1 MNSRW
6 QTSRIGLINFWYY
19 DEQEFPFVKGRML
32 LRGSNGSGKSVTMQ
46 SVIPLL
52 LDGNMSPER
61 LDPFGSRDRKMS
73 SYLLEEDDDRDERTG
88 YLYLEFKRQESGTW
102 LTVGMGIRARKGK
115 PLDKWY
121 FSLTDGRRVG
131 RDFFL
136 YKEIGEKVTLSK
148 KELENRIAGGGQI
161 FDRQADYMEYV
172 NRQIFGFETVE
183 EYKEMIDLLIQLRTP
198 KLSKDFKP
206 SVVNDILSDSLQPL
220 SDEDL
225 RPMSEAIENMD
236 TMNMNLKAREAGYQA
251 AEKIQRVLDR
261 YNRLTLFEKADRC
274 CENRKRLL
282 ALEKEERARTE
293 ENERCE
299 KRVRQLE
306 DEIAD
311 LDARRDT
318 MEKERDSL
326 SRSDAVGLKSR
337 EMDLASRIRARE
349 TLLSEKKRQLD
360 AKQEQYVELEDRRK
374 REKDR
379 VYEKECELDVI
390 LEEMRAEAEE
400 MSFDEHAFFREE
412 LKENFHRPFSWD
424 THEAQFIKVKSEI
437 SRGTELLRDAEIRR
451 KEADEL
457 LKNRERQQ
465 RETDM
470 AMRKESEL
478 EAMLVQ
484 VENEWKEALYSWNE
498 QNEELKFSKE
508 QMREM
513 ARFADEYGED
523 SDFAKVRQT
532 AADLWIDRKGG
543 INGELG
549 RKQEEKRN
557 LEEAHREIE
566 EELAQ
571 WESSREPEPPRS
583 EAVRKNRERLQEK
596 GIPYQE
602 FYKVVEFG
610 KELVQ
615 DPEACG
621 RLEEALLEMGILDA
635 LVIEEQY
642 REQVLAADPGCADRY
657 LFVQPHHA
665 EKSLLDVLDLND
677 SVNDIFF
684 NQRITGILG
693 NIFLA
698 GTSDA
703 GEKSGAKVEGA
714 GGDFPDETGP
724 SVTAVYPDGSY
735 QIGVIRGT
743 VTGEHEAGF
752 IGVQARE
759 RSRKAKIAACRDMLA
774 ENERQQEI
782 LERETEVLKQRLV
795 RLQQEYEKLPGDT
808 DIREAFRMLSDARRI
823 VEQMRQEGARLEE
836 ELLKVSAVLKELKRQ
851 AAEIAQKLYLNCSYE
866 TFRRADEAAADYRQ
880 HFYQLRSGHELFL
893 QVHAHLEEL
902 KERQELLDQ
911 EMDQIRY
918 EAGNAARELNKEREE
933 YNSIIQQLE
942 LTDYEQIRKQLDEC
956 MDWLKNYPGRLQKCV
971 AEKTQNEERIRTLR
985 EQAAQ
990 NEERISELRSKAEYL
1005 GKCFAAEMELDY
1017 VHFTESPIKDAADRD
1032 NTALEEAAGKVRDFL
1047 APECRDMEKE
1057 QIISRLNQVYFENRG
1072 FLTDYQIM
1080 QTELFEELDRQA
1092 QRGDPPAKR
1101 LDIAARYQGVRIP
1114 FGSLLTHLEEEIAEL
1129 KDLIKDGD
1137 RELFEDILANT
1148 VSRKIRGKIN
1158 SSNAWVEKMNSLMG
1172 AMNTSSGLKL
1182 KLRWRSRT
1190 AETEDQLDTKE
1201 LVELLKKDY
1210 RLMREEEAAKLSAHF
1225 RSKVEEAR
1233 RHAKDSGGMISFY
1246 QVMKET
1252 LDYRKWFEFQ
1262 LFFQKGGERVKELTN
1277 SVFGTFSGGEK
1288 AMAMYVPLFSAVVAK
1303 YQGGRADA
1311 PRLISLDEAFA
1322 GVDNRNIRDMFRLM
1336 TEFQFDFIINSQVL
1350 WGDCDTLDALAIYQL
1365 LRPENAKFVTVMPY
1379 LWNGHARVMLEDE
1392 SEMEEQAAQTGPSGM
1407 SE

>member
-6 QTSRIGLINFWYY
+6 QASRIGLINFWYY

-73 SYLLEEDDDRDERTG
+73 SYLLEEDDGRDERTG
-88 YLYLEFKRQESGTW
+88 YLYLEFKRRESDTW
-102 LTVGMGIRARKGK
+102 LTVGMGIRARRGK

-121 FSLTDGRRVG
+121 FSLSDGRRVG
-131 RDFFL
+131 KDFLL

-148 KELENRIAGGGQI
+148 KELENRIAGGGQV

-206 SVVNDILSDSLQPL
+206 SVVSDILSDSLQPL

-236 TMNMNLKAREAGYQA
+236 TMNLNLKAREAGYQA

-274 CENRKRLL
+274 CENQKKLSEAEREARSQAEETECSRKRVL
-282 ALEKEERARTE
+282 ALE
-293 ENERCE
+293 
-299 KRVRQLE
+299 Q
-306 DEIAD
+306 EISE
-311 LDARRDT
+311 LDARRDAL
-318 MEKERDSL
+318 EKERESL
-326 SRSDAVGLKSR
+326 SKSDAVSLKSR
-337 EMDLASRIRARE
+337 ELDLASRIRTRE
-349 TLLSEKKRQLD
+349 GLLEEKRRQLD
-360 AKQEQYVELEDRRK
+360 AKQEQYVELEGKKKQEEDRA
-374 REKDR
+374 
-379 VYEKECELDVI
+379 YEKESELDGI
-390 LEEMRAEAEE
+390 LEEMQSEAGE
-400 MSFDEHAFFREE
+400 MSFEEHDFFQDE
-412 LKENFHRPFSWD
+412 LKENFNSAFSWD
-424 THEAQFIKVKSEI
+424 THEAQFQKVKDEI
-437 SRGTELLRDAEIRR
+437 GRGTELLREAETRQR
-451 KEADEL
+451 EADEL
-457 LKNRERQQ
+457 LKKRERQQ
-465 RETDM
+465 RETD
-470 AMRKESEL
+470 AAQRRESEL
-478 EAMLVQ
+478 ESVLVQ
-484 VENEWKEALYSWNE
+484 VENEWKEALYSWNGR
-498 QNEELKFSKE
+498 NEELKFTPE
-508 QMREM
+508 QMREI
-513 ARFADEYGED
+513 ARFADEYGES
-523 SDFAKVRQT
+523 SDFARVRQT
-532 AADLWIDRKGG
+532 AADLWIGRKGEISG
-543 INGELG
+543 KVRRRQDEL
-549 RKQEEKRN
+549 RD
-557 LEEAHREIE
+557 LENIRREIE

-571 WESSREPEPPRS
+571 WESTREPEPPRS
-583 EAVRKNRERLQEK
+583 GTVRKNRERLREK

-610 KELVQ
+610 RELSG
-615 DPEACG
+615 DPKRCG

-642 REQVLAADPGCADRY
+642 RDQVMEADPGCADRY
-657 LFVQPHHA
+657 LFVQTHHA

-677 SVNDIFF
+677 SVNDIFM

-693 NIFLA
+693 NIAL
-698 GTSDA
+698 S
-703 GEKSGAKVEGA
+703 ERLEEPEGA
-714 GGDFPDETGP
+714 ASGG
-724 SVTAVYPDGSY
+724 SVHAGFAGISASMTAVHPDGSY
-735 QIGVIRGT
+735 QIGVVSGT
-743 VTGEHEAGF
+743 VSGEHEAGF

-759 RSRKAKIAACRDMLA
+759 KNRQAKIASCRELLA
-774 ENERQQEI
+774 ENEQKQ
-782 LERETEVLKQRLV
+782 EVLRGEVAVLEQCIS
-795 RLQQEYEKLPGDT
+795 RLQEEYESLPEDT
-808 DIREAFRMLSDARRI
+808 DMREAWKMLSEARRT
-823 VEQMRQEGARLEE
+823 VERMREEGARLER
-836 ELLKVSAVLKELKRQ
+836 ELMEVGEALGELKRQ
-851 AAEIAQKLYLNCSYE
+851 AAEIARKLYLTCSYE
-866 TFRRADEAAADYRQ
+866 TFRRADEAASDYRQ

-893 QVHAHLEEL
+893 QIRAHMEEL
-902 KERQELLDQ
+902 GERQEILDG

-918 EAGNAARELNKEREE
+918 EAGGVKKELKKEQEE
-933 YNSIIQQLE
+933 YDSILRQLE
-942 LTDYEQIRKQLDEC
+942 LTDYEQIRQKLDEC
-956 MDWLKNYPGRLQKCV
+956 MEWLKEYPERLQSCV
-971 AEKTQNEERIRTLR
+971 AEKTQNEERIRALS

-990 NEERISELRSKAEYL
+990 NEERIVELKRRAEYL
-1005 GKCFAAEMELDY
+1005 ETCFAAERSLHYVEL
-1017 VHFTESPIKDAADRD
+1017 PG
-1032 NTALEEAAGKVRDFL
+1032 EEAETEEPAEKIRSLLAG
-1047 APECRDMEKE
+1047 ECRDMDKE
-1057 QIISRLNQVYFENRG
+1057 QIIRSLNQVYFENRG

-1080 QTELFEELDRQA
+1080 QTELFEELDREA
-1092 QRGDPPAKR
+1092 QKGDPSAKR

-1114 FGSLLTHLEEEIAEL
+1114 FGRLLVHLEEEIAEL
-1129 KDLIKDGD
+1129 KDLIKAGD

-1182 KLRWRSRT
+1182 NLRWRSRT

-1210 RLMREEEAAKLSAHF
+1210 RLMREDEAAKLSAHF

-1233 RHAKDSGGMISFY
+1233 RHARDSGGMISFY

-1303 YQGGRADA
+1303 YQGGRPDA

-1336 TEFQFDFIINSQVL
+1336 AEFEFDFIINSQVL

-1392 SEMEEQAAQTGPSGM
+1392 SEMEKQA
-1407 SE
+1407 ELED

>member
-6 QTSRIGLINFWYY
+6 QASRIGLINFWYY

-73 SYLLEEDDDRDERTG
+73 SYLLEEDDGRDERTG
-88 YLYLEFKRQESGTW
+88 YLYLEFKRRESDTW
-102 LTVGMGIRARKGK
+102 LTVGMGIRARRGK

-121 FSLTDGRRVG
+121 FSLSDGRRVG
-131 RDFFL
+131 KDFLL

-148 KELENRIAGGGQI
+148 KELENRIAGGGQV

-206 SVVNDILSDSLQPL
+206 SVVSDILSDSLQPL

-236 TMNMNLKAREAGYQA
+236 TMNLNLKAREAGYQA

-274 CENRKRLL
+274 CENQKKLSEAEREARSQAEETECSRKRVL
-282 ALEKEERARTE
+282 ALE
-293 ENERCE
+293 
-299 KRVRQLE
+299 Q
-306 DEIAD
+306 EISE
-311 LDARRDT
+311 LDARRDAL
-318 MEKERDSL
+318 EKERESL
-326 SRSDAVGLKSR
+326 SKSDAVSLKSR
-337 EMDLASRIRARE
+337 ELDLASRIRTRE
-349 TLLSEKKRQLD
+349 GLLEEKRRQLD
-360 AKQEQYVELEDRRK
+360 AKQEQYVELEGKKKQEEDRA
-374 REKDR
+374 
-379 VYEKECELDVI
+379 YEKESELDGI
-390 LEEMRAEAEE
+390 LEEMQSEAGE
-400 MSFDEHAFFREE
+400 MSFEEHDFFQDE
-412 LKENFHRPFSWD
+412 LKENFNSAFSWD
-424 THEAQFIKVKSEI
+424 THEAQFQKVKDEI
-437 SRGTELLRDAEIRR
+437 GRGTELLREAETRQR
-451 KEADEL
+451 EADEL
-457 LKNRERQQ
+457 LKKRERQQ
-465 RETDM
+465 RETD
-470 AMRKESEL
+470 AAQRRESEL
-478 EAMLVQ
+478 ESVLVQ
-484 VENEWKEALYSWNE
+484 VENEWKEALYSWNGR
-498 QNEELKFSKE
+498 NEELKFTPE

-513 ARFADEYGED
+513 ARFADEYGES
-523 SDFAKVRQT
+523 SDFARVRQT
-532 AADLWIDRKGG
+532 AADLWIGRKGE
-543 INGELG
+543 ISGEVCRRQDEL
-549 RKQEEKRN
+549 RD
-557 LEEAHREIE
+557 LENAHREIE

-571 WESSREPEPPRS
+571 WESTREPEPPRS
-583 EAVRKNRERLQEK
+583 GTVRKNRERLREK

-610 KELVQ
+610 RELSG
-615 DPEACG
+615 DPKRCG

-642 REQVLAADPGCADRY
+642 REQVMKADPGCADRY
-657 LFVQPHHA
+657 LFVQTHHA

-677 SVNDIFF
+677 SVNDIFM

-693 NIFLA
+693 NI
-698 GTSDA
+698 GI
-703 GEKSGAKVEGA
+703 SGSEEPEGA
-714 GGDFPDETGP
+714 ASGG
-724 SVTAVYPDGSY
+724 SVHAGFAGISASMTAVHPDGSY
-735 QIGVIRGT
+735 QIGVVSGT
-743 VTGEHEAGF
+743 VSGEHEAGF

-759 RSRKAKIAACRDMLA
+759 KNRQAKIASCRELLA
-774 ENERQQEI
+774 ENEQKQ
-782 LERETEVLKQRLV
+782 EVLRGEVAVLEQRIS
-795 RLQQEYEKLPGDT
+795 RLQEEYESLPEDT
-808 DIREAFRMLSDARRI
+808 DMREAWKMLSEARRT
-823 VEQMRQEGARLEE
+823 VERMREEGARLER
-836 ELLKVSAVLKELKRQ
+836 ELMEVGEALGELKRQ
-851 AAEIAQKLYLNCSYE
+851 AAEIARKLYLTCSYE
-866 TFRRADEAAADYRQ
+866 TFRRADEAASDYRQ

-893 QVHAHLEEL
+893 QIRAHMEEL
-902 KERQELLDQ
+902 GERQEILDG

-918 EAGNAARELNKEREE
+918 EAGGVKKELKKEQEE
-933 YNSIIQQLE
+933 YDSILRQLE
-942 LTDYEQIRKQLDEC
+942 LTDYEQIRQKLDEC
-956 MDWLKNYPGRLQKCV
+956 MEWLKEYPERLQSCV
-971 AEKTQNEERIRTLR
+971 AEKTQNEERIRALS

-990 NEERISELRSKAEYL
+990 NEERIVELKRRAEYL
-1005 GKCFAAEMELDY
+1005 ETCFAAERSLHYVEL
-1017 VHFTESPIKDAADRD
+1017 PG
-1032 NTALEEAAGKVRDFL
+1032 EEAETEEPAEKIRSLLAG
-1047 APECRDMEKE
+1047 ECRDMDKE
-1057 QIISRLNQVYFENRG
+1057 QIIRSLNQVYFENRG

-1080 QTELFEELDRQA
+1080 QTELFEELDREA
-1092 QRGDPPAKR
+1092 QKGDPSAKR

-1114 FGSLLTHLEEEIAEL
+1114 FGRLLVHLEEEIAEL
-1129 KDLIKDGD
+1129 KDLIKAGD

-1182 KLRWRSRT
+1182 NLRWRSRT

-1210 RLMREEEAAKLSAHF
+1210 RLMREDEAAKLSAHF

-1233 RHAKDSGGMISFY
+1233 RHARDSGGMISFY

-1303 YQGGRADA
+1303 YQGGRPDA

-1336 TEFQFDFIINSQVL
+1336 AEFEFDFIINSQVL

-1392 SEMEEQAAQTGPSGM
+1392 SEMEKRAAQ
-1407 SE
+1407 EA

>member
-6 QTSRIGLINFWYY
+6 QASRIGLINFWYY

-73 SYLLEEDDDRDERTG
+73 SYLLEEDDGRDERTG
-88 YLYLEFKRQESGTW
+88 YLYLEFKRRESDTW
-102 LTVGMGIRARKGK
+102 LTVGMGIRARRGK

-121 FSLTDGRRVG
+121 FSLSDGRRVG
-131 RDFFL
+131 KDFLL

-148 KELENRIAGGGQI
+148 KELENRIAGGGQV

-206 SVVNDILSDSLQPL
+206 SVVSDILSDSLQPL

-236 TMNMNLKAREAGYQA
+236 TMNLNLKAREAGYQA

-274 CENRKRLL
+274 CENQKKLSEAEREARSQAEETECSRKRVL
-282 ALEKEERARTE
+282 ALE
-293 ENERCE
+293 
-299 KRVRQLE
+299 Q
-306 DEIAD
+306 EISE
-311 LDARRDT
+311 LDARRDAL
-318 MEKERDSL
+318 EKERESL
-326 SRSDAVGLKSR
+326 SKSDAVSLKSR
-337 EMDLASRIRARE
+337 ELDLASRIRTRE
-349 TLLSEKKRQLD
+349 GLLEEKRRQLD
-360 AKQEQYVELEDRRK
+360 AKQEQYVELEGKKKQEEDRA
-374 REKDR
+374 
-379 VYEKECELDVI
+379 YEKESELDGI
-390 LEEMRAEAEE
+390 LEEMQSEAGE
-400 MSFDEHAFFREE
+400 MSFEEHDFFQDE
-412 LKENFHRPFSWD
+412 LKENFNSAFSWD
-424 THEAQFIKVKSEI
+424 THEAQFQKVKDEI
-437 SRGTELLRDAEIRR
+437 GRGTELLREAETRQR
-451 KEADEL
+451 EADEL
-457 LKNRERQQ
+457 LKKRERQQ
-465 RETDM
+465 RDTD
-470 AMRKESEL
+470 AAQRRESEL
-478 EAMLVQ
+478 ESVLVQ
-484 VENEWKEALYSWNE
+484 VENEWKEALYSWNGR
-498 QNEELKFSKE
+498 NEELKFTPE
-508 QMREM
+508 QMREI
-513 ARFADEYGED
+513 ARFADEYGES
-523 SDFAKVRQT
+523 SDFARVRQT
-532 AADLWIDRKGG
+532 AADLWIGRKGEISG
-543 INGELG
+543 KVRRRQDEL
-549 RKQEEKRN
+549 RD
-557 LEEAHREIE
+557 LENIRREIE

-571 WESSREPEPPRS
+571 WESTREPEPPRS
-583 EAVRKNRERLQEK
+583 DTVRKNRERLREK

-610 KELVQ
+610 RELSG
-615 DPEACG
+615 DPKRCG

-642 REQVLAADPGCADRY
+642 REQVMKADPGCADRY
-657 LFVQPHHA
+657 LFVQTHHA

-677 SVNDIFF
+677 SVNDIFM

-693 NIFLA
+693 NI
-698 GTSDA
+698 GI
-703 GEKSGAKVEGA
+703 SGSEEPEGA
-714 GGDFPDETGP
+714 ASGG
-724 SVTAVYPDGSY
+724 SVHAGFAGISASMTAVHPDGSY
-735 QIGVIRGT
+735 QIGVVSGT
-743 VTGEHEAGF
+743 ISGEHEAGF

-759 RSRKAKIAACRDMLA
+759 KNRQAKIASCRELLA
-774 ENERQQEI
+774 ENEQKQ
-782 LERETEVLKQRLV
+782 EVLRGEVAVLEQRIS
-795 RLQQEYEKLPGDT
+795 RLQEEYESLPEDT
-808 DIREAFRMLSDARRI
+808 DMREAWKMLSEARRT
-823 VEQMRQEGARLEE
+823 VERMREEGARLER
-836 ELLKVSAVLKELKRQ
+836 ELMEVGEALGELKRQ
-851 AAEIAQKLYLNCSYE
+851 AAEIARKLYLTCSYE
-866 TFRRADEAAADYRQ
+866 TFRRADEAASDYRQ

-893 QVHAHLEEL
+893 QIRAHMEEL
-902 KERQELLDQ
+902 GERQEILDG

-918 EAGNAARELNKEREE
+918 EAGGVKKELKKEQEE
-933 YNSIIQQLE
+933 YDSILRQLE
-942 LTDYEQIRKQLDEC
+942 LTDYEQIRQKLDEC
-956 MDWLKNYPGRLQKCV
+956 MEWLKEYPERLQSCV
-971 AEKTQNEERIRTLR
+971 AEKTQNEERIRALS

-990 NEERISELRSKAEYL
+990 NEERIVELKRRAEYL
-1005 GKCFAAEMELDY
+1005 ETCFAAERSLHYVEL
-1017 VHFTESPIKDAADRD
+1017 PG
-1032 NTALEEAAGKVRDFL
+1032 EEAETEEPAEKIRSLLAG
-1047 APECRDMEKE
+1047 ECRDMDKE
-1057 QIISRLNQVYFENRG
+1057 QIIRSLNQVYFENRG

-1080 QTELFEELDRQA
+1080 QTELFEELDREA
-1092 QRGDPPAKR
+1092 QKGDPSAKR

-1114 FGSLLTHLEEEIAEL
+1114 FGRLLVHLEEEIAEL
-1129 KDLIKDGD
+1129 KDLIKAGD

-1182 KLRWRSRT
+1182 NLRWRSRT

-1210 RLMREEEAAKLSAHF
+1210 RLMREDEAAKLSAHF

-1233 RHAKDSGGMISFY
+1233 RHARDSGGMISFY

-1303 YQGGRADA
+1303 YQGGRPDA

-1336 TEFQFDFIINSQVL
+1336 AEFEFDFIINSQVL

-1392 SEMEEQAAQTGPSGM
+1392 SEMEKRAAQ
-1407 SE
+1407 EA